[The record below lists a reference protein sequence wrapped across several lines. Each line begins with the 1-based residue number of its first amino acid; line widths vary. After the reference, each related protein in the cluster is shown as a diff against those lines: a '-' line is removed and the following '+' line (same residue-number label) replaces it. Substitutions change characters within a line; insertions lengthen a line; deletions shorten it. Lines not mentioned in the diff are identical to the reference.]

1 MQKLLELFMHAPSND
16 HQSTFLEYEA
26 EMLMNNASYSYN
38 QSKMRGA
45 VIDWVNEQLPFSEV
59 TCSPSGFSVSNEHF
73 EGDYSWS
80 EADMLVEL
88 VEAEKE
94 KGR

>member
-1 MQKLLELFMHAPSND
+1 MIKLIELFKAAPAND

-26 EMLMNNASYSYN
+26 ELLMNNASYSYN

-59 TCSPSGFSVSNEHF
+59 TCSPSGFSISNHHF
-73 EGDYSWS
+73 DGDYSWS

>member
-1 MQKLLELFMHAPSND
+1 
-16 HQSTFLEYEA
+16 
-26 EMLMNNASYSYN
+26 MNNASYSYN

-45 VIDWVNEQLPFSEV
+45 VIGWVNEQLPFSEV
-59 TCSPSGFSVSNEHF
+59 TCSPSGLSVSNQHF
-73 EGDYSWS
+73 DGDYTWS